1 MIIVLIKMIEMMMV
15 MIISNIYVPNIP
27 GFVQSLTYTNTFNS
41 HNDSVR

>member
-1 MIIVLIKMIEMMMV
+1 MMM

-41 HNDSVR
+41 YSDSVR